1 MKRFWT
7 RGDGLEHELRMQR
20 PEPRKEFLREL
31 ETTVSGDRYRPQA
44 RSLRLGMA
52 GALTVA
58 MVISVASFGG
68 IGYAATGVT
77 HAVKAASHVVA
88 PARKAAPAK
97 KAQPLSSARVQYY
110 VSMCYK
116 KHTIQVDS
124 HATGTLSGL
133 GATQGA
139 CGGAQTPPLTNTVFV
154 CIKGHNVRVTPA
166 TRNALVKAKTA
177 KAGFC
182 KV

>member
-1 MKRFWT
+1 
-7 RGDGLEHELRMQR
+7 MQR

-31 ETTVSGDRYRPQA
+31 ESTLSDKSYRPPA
-44 RSLRLGMA
+44 RSLRLGLA
-52 GALTVA
+52 GALTMA
-58 MVISVASFGG
+58 MLISVAAFGG

-77 HAVKAASHVVA
+77 HAVKAATHVVA

-110 VSMCYK
+110 VSLCFSK
-116 KHTIQVDS
+116 RTIQVDS
-124 HATGTLSGL
+124 HAVGVLTGL
-133 GATQGA
+133 GATVGA
-139 CGGAQTPPLTNTVFV
+139 CGGAQTPPLTNTVMA

-166 TRNALVKAKTA
+166 TRKALVKAKKA